1 MKESYRKG
9 LASHPGPESCVGRR
23 KAAGEAL
30 TGVHAGPVLSCE
42 INPSRAPTL
51 LLEAE
56 GNTGGDVTR
65 ESPTGPAQSET
76 RSMREN
82 SLHGTR
88 EVPQAPAADGE
99 SGRSGKDDDHTPDMH
114 ARGKSDGCVVPKK
127 PPNKGGGDP
136 AGGGG
141 GGKAADQGEHATDG
155 HAPDTAPDQRVDR
168 AGACARSSRTLLRQA
183 PKVGA
188 V

>member
-9 LASHPGPESCVGRR
+9 PASHPGPESCVGRR

-56 GNTGGDVTR
+56 GNTGDDITR

-88 EVPQAPAADGE
+88 EVPQAPVADGE
-99 SGRSGKDDDHTPDMH
+99 AGRSGKVSDQTPDMH
-114 ARGKSDGCVVPKK
+114 ARGKSDRGIVPGK
-127 PPNKGGGDP
+127 PPNEGRETG
-136 AGGGG
+136 
-141 GGKAADQGEHATDG
+141 
-155 HAPDTAPDQRVDR
+155 
-168 AGACARSSRTLLRQA
+168 LRRRWRE
-183 PKVGA
+183 GR
-188 V
+188 

>member
-9 LASHPGPESCVGRR
+9 SASHPGPESCVGRR

-30 TGVHAGPVLSCE
+30 TGVHVGPVLSCE
-42 INPSRAPTL
+42 IKPSRAPTL

-56 GNTGGDVTR
+56 GNTGDDVTR
-65 ESPTGPAQSET
+65 ESSTGPAQSET

-88 EVPQAPAADGE
+88 EVPQAPADGE
-99 SGRSGKDDDHTPDMH
+99 AGRSGKVDDQTPDMS
-114 ARGKSDGCVVPKK
+114 ACGKSDGCVVPKK

-136 AGGGG
+136 PGGGG

-155 HAPDTAPDQRVDR
+155 HAPDTAPDQRADR
-168 AGACARSSRTLLRQA
+168 AGACARGSATLLLRQA
-183 PKVGA
+183 PEVGA